1 MTASE
6 QDTVTAPSVE
16 PRGESM
22 KERGGVQS
30 IERAFTILEEVASHR
45 DGIRLGELSRK
56 VGLHTSTTFHLV
68 KTMLMLGYLRQM
80 PDDKT
85 YRIGTPL
92 FRLAASA
99 LDELEMATLA
109 KPILE
114 ALSRRTPAR
123 PATSRCAPATTSSCW
138 RAPSAPARSRLSDR
152 VGGGAARRIARRS
165 ARSCWRRCSEEQL
178 EAYLARRPL
187 APLTR
192 QDHHGPGAA
201 ASARSPPFARAG
213 LPTTMVNTARRRAAW
228 PFRCKDFTGEV
239 RVAIGISGAVWRLSL
254 QALEEK
260 SRFVREAADL
270 MSARVR
276 LSCPDRRR
284 SAAPATKRRA
294 RKRPQPLSISLLT
307 AGG

>member
-1 MTASE
+1 VTAPE
-6 QDTVTAPSVE
+6 QDTVIAPSVE

-114 ALSRRTPAR
+114 NLSANTGETSHIAVRAGDDIIVLARTVGSGPFQ
-123 PATSRCAPATTSSCW
+123 
-138 RAPSAPARSRLSDR
+138 LSDR
-152 VGGGAARRIARRS
+152 VGAVRPAHCTAIGKILLAAL
-165 ARSCWRRCSEEQL
+165 SEDQL
-178 EAYLARRPL
+178 EAYLSRRPL
-187 APLTR
+187 APLTAKTITDLELLR
-192 QDHHGPGAA
+192 REIATVRTSGIAYDDGEYNAE
-201 ASARSPPFARAG
+201 ARCVAVP
-213 LPTTMVNTARRRAAW
+213 V
-228 PFRCKDFTGEV
+228 KDFSGEV

-260 SRFVREAADL
+260 SRFVRAAADS
-270 MSARVR
+270 MSACFGFV
-276 LSCPDRRR
+276 PG
-284 SAAPATKRRA
+284 AAQELIPAAKRRGA
-294 RKRPQPLSISLLT
+294 NGRSR
-307 AGG
+307 

>member
-1 MTASE
+1 
-6 QDTVTAPSVE
+6 
-16 PRGESM
+16 M

-30 IERAFTILEEVASHR
+30 IERAFNILEEVASHR

-114 ALSRRTPAR
+114 GLSANTGETSHIAVRTGDDIVVLARTVGAGPFQISRSRRR
-123 PATSRCAPATTSSCW
+123 H
-138 RAPSAPARSRLSDR
+138 
-152 VGGGAARRIARRS
+152 AARRIARRS

-178 EAYLARRPL
+178 EAYLSRRPL
-187 APLTR
+187 VAADA

-201 ASARSPPFARAG
+201 RREIAAVRKSGIAYDDGEYSAEARCVAV
-213 LPTTMVNTARRRAAW
+213 PV
-228 PFRCKDFTGEV
+228 KDFTGEV

-260 SRFVREAADL
+260 SPLR
-270 MSARVR
+270 ARGGRPHVGTSSV
-276 LSCPDRRR
+276 SCPD
-284 SAAPATKRRA
+284 SAKEAAPAAKRRGA
-294 RKRPQPLSISLLT
+294 NGRSR
-307 AGG
+307 

>member
-1 MTASE
+1 MTAPE
-6 QDTVTAPSVE
+6 QDTMNAPAVE
-16 PRGESM
+16 VRGESM

-85 YRIGTPL
+85 YRIGTPV

-114 ALSRRTPAR
+114 NLSASTGETSHIAVRAGDDIVVLARTVGAGPFQI
-123 PATSRCAPATTSSCW
+123 
-138 RAPSAPARSRLSDR
+138 SDR
-152 VGGGAARRIARRS
+152 VGAMRPGHCTAIGKILLAALT
-165 ARSCWRRCSEEQL
+165 EEQL
-178 EAYLARRPL
+178 EGYLSRRPPV
-187 APLTR
+187 ALTAKSITDPELLR
-192 QDHHGPGAA
+192 REIATVRKSGIAYDDGEY
-201 ASARSPPFARAG
+201 SAEARCVAV
-213 LPTTMVNTARRRAAW
+213 PV
-228 PFRCKDFTGEV
+228 KDFSGEV

-260 SRFVREAADL
+260 SRFVREAADH
-270 MSARVR
+270 MSARFGFV
-276 LSCPDRRR
+276 PGPAKE
-284 SAAPATKRRA
+284 AAPAAKRRGA
-294 RKRPQPLSISLLT
+294 NGRSR
-307 AGG
+307 

>member
-1 MTASE
+1 VTESE
-6 QDTVTAPSVE
+6 QEILNASAVE
-16 PRGESM
+16 SPPVETM

-30 IERAFTILEEVASHR
+30 IERAFNILEEVASHR

-114 ALSRRTPAR
+114 ALSADTGETSHIAVRTGDDIVVLAR
-123 PATSRCAPATTSSCW
+123 TAGVGPFQLA
-138 RAPSAPARSRLSDR
+138 DR
-152 VGGGAARRIARRS
+152 VGGGRPAHCTAIGKILLAALS
-165 ARSCWRRCSEEQL
+165 DEQL
-178 EAYLARRPL
+178 DGYLARRPL
-187 APLTR
+187 AALTPKTITDPELLKR
-192 QDHHGPGAA
+192 EIAA
-201 ASARSPPFARAG
+201 IRKSGIAYDDGEYNAEARCVAVP
-213 LPTTMVNTARRRAAW
+213 V
-228 PFRCKDFTGEV
+228 KDFTGEV

-254 QALEEK
+254 QALQEK
-260 SRFVREAADL
+260 SRLVSQAAERMSAKFGFAGFAPKQRTPASKRRREANG
-270 MSARVR
+270 
-276 LSCPDRRR
+276 
-284 SAAPATKRRA
+284 RA
-294 RKRPQPLSISLLT
+294 R
-307 AGG
+307 

>member
-1 MTASE
+1 VTAPE
-6 QDTVTAPSVE
+6 QDTVTAPRTE

-80 PDDKT
+80 PEDKT
-85 YRIGTPL
+85 YRIGTPV

-109 KPILE
+109 KPVLE
-114 ALSRRTPAR
+114 SLSANTGETSHIAVRAGEDIVVLARTVGAGPFQ
-123 PATSRCAPATTSSCW
+123 
-138 RAPSAPARSRLSDR
+138 LSDR
-152 VGGGAARRIARRS
+152 VGAVRPGHCTAIGKILLAAL
-165 ARSCWRRCSEEQL
+165 SEEQL
-178 EAYLARRPL
+178 EAYLVRRPL
-187 APLTR
+187 VQRTPKTITDIDLLRREIATVR
-192 QDHHGPGAA
+192 KSGIAYDDGEYNAE
-201 ASARSPPFARAG
+201 ARCVAVPVR
-213 LPTTMVNTARRRAAW
+213 
-228 PFRCKDFTGEV
+228 DFSGEV

-260 SRFVREAADL
+260 SRFVREAADR
-270 MSARVR
+270 MSAQFGFV
-276 LSCPDRRR
+276 PG
-284 SAAPATKRRA
+284 SARDATPAAKRRGA
-294 RKRPQPLSISLLT
+294 NGRSR
-307 AGG
+307 

>member
-1 MTASE
+1 VTAPE
-6 QDTVTAPSVE
+6 QDTMNAPSVE
-16 PRGESM
+16 TRGESM

-30 IERAFTILEEVASHR
+30 IERAFNILEEVASHR

-114 ALSRRTPAR
+114 GLSADTGETSHIAVRAGDDIVVLARTVGAGPFQ
-123 PATSRCAPATTSSCW
+123 
-138 RAPSAPARSRLSDR
+138 LSDR
-152 VGGGAARRIARRS
+152 VGAVRPGHCTAIGKILLAAL
-165 ARSCWRRCSEEQL
+165 SEQQL
-178 EAYLARRPL
+178 DEYLARRP
-187 APLTR
+187 PVGLTPKTIIDPELLR
-192 QDHHGPGAA
+192 REIAA
-201 ASARSPPFARAG
+201 VRTSGIAYDDGEYNAEARCVAVP
-213 LPTTMVNTARRRAAW
+213 V
-228 PFRCKDFTGEV
+228 KDFTGEV

-254 QALEEK
+254 QALEAK
-260 SRFVREAADL
+260 SRLVREAADR
-270 MSARVR
+270 MSAKFGFV
-276 LSCPDRRR
+276 PGAGKGPAPAGKRR
-284 SAAPATKRRA
+284 SGANGRA
-294 RKRPQPLSISLLT
+294 R
-307 AGG
+307 